1 MSLKWFG
8 NDRDGLT
15 LSDIVGIIVIMMWV
29 IVTSYLV
36 YVMLRKEL
44 TDIMIDFYSVFLWL
58 PLLVV
63 GSLFGESVI
72 SFMGK
77 GRLPDFNLSKK
88 SQTQERDG

>member
-1 MSLKWFG
+1 MKVSLKWFG

-77 GRLPDFNLSKK
+77 GRLPDLNLGRKNH
-88 SQTQERDG
+88 E